1 MNNTP
6 AKAPSPA
13 PYLEAP
19 EMKSIQDLG
28 DKKAQVLAYLENM
41 PDLEGKE
48 KEDFKK
54 EYLLAFDELSK
65 KTDAEKQ
72 KNIGDVTLSIVS
84 LRSAILGEKQDSDDE
99 KDNTGDIE
107 PDKLKRKLWLEKEI
121 RGRIDDFKDDI
132 ERKLNATATTPPE
145 TPNTPSAVIEKTLWE
160 LNISADIPPIPND
173 YVSKNKPNMLESF
186 IMNMLDK
193 MGLWFIA
200 NWLKMRS
207 MGYKSE
213 KQMEYTQKAMN
224 VLLSIKE
231 SPISSIIRLDDIT
244 EREFR
249 KILSDHGDLDL
260 SVLENVEAALL
271 GKHAKEEKYKKYH
284 RIYRGIEVMAHE
296 INNTVTVDY
305 KPVERLDK
313 LLDSSKNTELDPDYS
328 EDTLPPVPVEAPTLT
343 DAEKRAE
350 EIQKITDA
358 KEADTN
364 LKEAKA
370 QLDEQTEENETKQKA
385 QKKVEEASLKVKE
398 FVDISKKE
406 VEALKKETEDAIKD
420 LESQIKIAQGDIDKA
435 TEVNSK
441 SPTPANKA
449 NLDVAT
455 KTLNELQ
462 KKLAS
467 KQNMLTDTDHT
478 HTTKTDLTEELM
490 KFNNKE
496 ITAEDAVSSAQRA
509 KRIVEAQNDILK
521 SQGQKE
527 TEPELPP
534 LTPNEN
540 NLVYF
545 DGKLYQTIWNEWNP
559 EYREMYYENGEL
571 KRSGRFSDWKVLRH
585 EKWNLAALVTKWC
598 RVIPYW
604 EANDIIRGLDDAKK
618 NLNNIWISI
627 EPEHFA
633 GKLRNIKID

>member
-1 MNNTP
+1 
-6 AKAPSPA
+6 
-13 PYLEAP
+13 
-19 EMKSIQDLG
+19 
-28 DKKAQVLAYLENM
+28 
-41 PDLEGKE
+41 
-48 KEDFKK
+48 
-54 EYLLAFDELSK
+54 
-65 KTDAEKQ
+65 
-72 KNIGDVTLSIVS
+72 
-84 LRSAILGEKQDSDDE
+84 
-99 KDNTGDIE
+99 
-107 PDKLKRKLWLEKEI
+107 
-121 RGRIDDFKDDI
+121 
-132 ERKLNATATTPPE
+132 
-145 TPNTPSAVIEKTLWE
+145 
-160 LNISADIPPIPND
+160 
-173 YVSKNKPNMLESF
+173 
-186 IMNMLDK
+186 
-193 MGLWFIA
+193 
-200 NWLKMRS
+200 

-545 DGKLYQTIWNEWNP
+545 DGKLYQTI
-559 EYREMYYENGEL
+559 
-571 KRSGRFSDWKVLRH
+571 
-585 EKWNLAALVTKWC
+585 
-598 RVIPYW
+598 
-604 EANDIIRGLDDAKK
+604 
-618 NLNNIWISI
+618 
-627 EPEHFA
+627 
-633 GKLRNIKID
+633 